1 MSDSPPTSKPAGNL
15 TGLALVLLQFALI
28 GVIAWRAGPSFLALQ
43 ASTLAWTVLAA
54 GVALGAWALSANRPG
69 NFNIRP
75 TPKVGGQ
82 LVRSG
87 PYAAIRHPMYSA
99 ILLAALAGVYGV
111 DTPGRMLVGTAFF
124 ALLAVLWVKAGL
136 EERWMAAQHP
146 AYAAYQKAT
155 SRFIPWL
162 M

>member
-1 MSDSPPTSKPAGNL
+1 MSETPTPGQPANQL
-15 TGLALVLLQFALI
+15 TGIALVGLQFALMA
-28 GVIAWRAGPSFLALQ
+28 VIAWRAGPSFLALQ

-54 GVALGAWALSANRPG
+54 GVALGGWALSANRPG

-75 TPKVGGQ
+75 VPKAGGR

-87 PYAAIRHPMYSA
+87 PYAYIRHPMYSA
-99 ILLAALAGVYGV
+99 ILLAALSGVYGV
-111 DTPGRMLVGTAFF
+111 DIPGRTLVGTAFF
-124 ALLAVLWVKAGL
+124 ALLAVLWIKAGL

-146 AYAAYQKAT
+146 DYADYQKA
-155 SRFIPWL
+155 SSKFIPWL

>member
-1 MSDSPPTSKPAGNL
+1 MSNNPTPRQATDNL
-15 TGLALVLLQFALI
+15 VGLGLVLLQFALI
-28 GVIAWRAGPSFLALQ
+28 GVIAWRAGPGFLALQ
-43 ASTLAWTVLAA
+43 ASTLAWAVLAA
-54 GVALGAWALSANRPG
+54 GIALGGWALSANRPG

-75 TPKVGGQ
+75 APKDGGQ

-87 PYAAIRHPMYSA
+87 PYAFIRHPMYTA
-99 ILLAALAGVYGV
+99 VLLAALAGVYGV
-111 DTPGRMLVGTAFF
+111 DIPGRTLVGTAFF

-136 EERWMAAQHP
+136 EEQWMVAQHP
-146 AYAAYQKAT
+146 GYAAYQKDS

>member
-1 MSDSPPTSKPAGNL
+1 MSDASSPRKPTDNL
-15 TGLALVLLQFALI
+15 TGLALVLLQFALMA
-28 GVIAWRAGPSFLALQ
+28 VIAWRAGPSFLALQ
-43 ASTLAWTVLAA
+43 ASTLAWVALGA
-54 GVALGAWALSANRPG
+54 GVALGGWALSANRPG

-75 TPKVGGQ
+75 VPKAGGQ

-87 PYAAIRHPMYSA
+87 PYAYIRHPMYSS
-99 ILLAALAGVYGV
+99 ILLAGLAGVYGV
-111 DTPGRMLVGTAFF
+111 DIPGRMLVGTAFF
-124 ALLAVLWVKAGL
+124 ALLAVLWVKSGL

-146 AYAAYQKAT
+146 DYAAYQKES